1 MKYLFAFLSL
11 VLLSFV
17 AVQYNDPD
25 PHIWMPIYGFAAIIL
40 GLAAFGIQNKYLLF
54 LGYLIFGTGFILL
67 FPSFID
73 WITIEKGQN
82 LMQRMDN
89 SKMYIEETRECLGL
103 LICLIFISLVWIP
116 LSKKGKVVKV

>member
-25 PHIWMPIYGFAAIIL
+25 PHIWMPIY
-40 GLAAFGIQNKYLLF
+40 GIQNKYLLF